1 MVSALIQLPT
11 PFRTRS
17 ARSGVHN
24 TSAED
29 LAAHAQCSCV
39 AATPQRNWA
48 DLRSDTKT
56 KGPDGIAKLR
66 RLIDEALKDPSSATI
81 KRHRSEVK
89 NKRRVPVERVL

>member
-1 MVSALIQLPT
+1 MVSALMQLPT

-29 LAAHAQCSCV
+29 LALHAQCKCV

-66 RLIDEALKDPSSATI
+66 RLIDEAFSSAVM
-81 KRHRSEVK
+81 KRQRSEG
-89 NKRRVPVERVL
+89 NKRRVPCRKSTVK